1 MDLDGGILAVYAS
14 DISNGMAPGAFL
26 YGENKSVVVGF
37 ALEDVDR
44 QYDRLVEK
52 GVSCVKAR
60 ETYEWGTR
68 SACFRD
74 PGGGIVDL
82 LTVV

>member
-1 MDLDGGILAVYAS
+1 M
-14 DISNGMAPGAFL
+14 
-26 YGENKSVVVGF
+26 VVGF
-37 ALEDVDR
+37 AVEDVDR

-60 ETYEWGTR
+60 ETYKWGTR
-68 SACFRD
+68 SAWFRD

-82 LTVV
+82 LTGV